1 MRLAPWSHL
10 RVGERLAL
18 RGRLRQCQ
26 TDDRIGR
33 HSTILISP
41 INPEKH
47 RRPPD
52 LLVGTI
58 AFFAFFNMSSPPIRS
73 SFLFLPLPRH
83 PLLDIR
89 RAVQHRD
96 TFVLAGIEEPNC
108 FDVHEVDL
116 LQIQR
121 DRLSTADL
129 GLYLIEMVRSKLS
142 AQPKSNFA

>member
-1 MRLAPWSHL
+1 MLLAAEANSF
-10 RVGERLAL
+10 
-18 RGRLRQCQ
+18 
-26 TDDRIGR
+26 
-33 HSTILISP
+33 S
-41 INPEKH
+41 
-47 RRPPD
+47 RRPVMKTYAPSATKRFAVARPIP
-52 LLVGTI
+52 LVPPVTSAI
-58 AFFAFFNMSSPPIRS
+58 FPSSLQPIFSSVVILCLFQPLSSPPIRS

-96 TFVLAGIEEPNC
+96 IFVLAGIEEPNC
-108 FDVHEVDL
+108 FDVHEIDL

-121 DRLSTADL
+121 DRLSAADL